1 MPWLTLVI
9 EKEYMSILKIVVALV
24 SAAVFGVCCASSG
37 EIATKK
43 ALYKKEVAVIEHK
56 VDLATAANVLS
67 DVEAGEEVA
76 PANSASAGE
85 VFFDSSTPEEDT
97 FVQKV
102 AYKEKSKNIEEL
114 DEEVGL
120 PVAPYGETTT
130 EVAQEDFDKFNF
142 DEFARMLEKDFDLLG
157 DESEE

>member
-1 MPWLTLVI
+1 
-9 EKEYMSILKIVVALV
+9 MSILKIVVGLV
-24 SAAVFGVCCASSG
+24 SVAAFGVCCPYL
-37 EIATKK
+37 ENVTKK
-43 ALYKKEVAVIEHK
+43 ASNKTEVAVIEHK
-56 VDLATAANVLS
+56 VDLATAANVLN

-76 PANSASAGE
+76 TVANASATE
-85 VFFDSSTPEEDT
+85 LFFDSSAPEEDA
-97 FVQKV
+97 FAQKV

-120 PVAPYGETTT
+120 PVAAYGETTT

-142 DEFARMLEKDFDLLG
+142 DEFSRMLEKDFDLLG